1 MADVSNPEIKEA
13 YEKVRND
20 KDDTAW
26 LLLDYASDKSDVLS
40 LTETGTGASLPI
52 PPPRSALL
60 SLTNSGECTQGLDE
74 LKTKFQDG
82 RASFAYIRVKYSND
96 AESVRE
102 KFVLI
107 TWIGPDVRV
116 MRKAKLS
123 VHATDVKK
131 VLAAYSIDVAASS
144 QEDLAEEP
152 IVKRLRQAGGASYDR
167 A

>member
-1 MADVSNPEIKEA
+1 MADVSSPDIKDA

-20 KDDTAW
+20 KDDTTW
-26 LLLDYASDKSDVLS
+26 LLLDFEGDKSDKLA
-40 LTETGTGASLPI
+40 LTETGTG
-52 PPPRSALL
+52 
-60 SLTNSGECTQGLDE
+60 GLDE
-74 LKTKFQDG
+74 LKTKFQDQ

-102 KFVLI
+102 KFALI
-107 TWIGPDVRV
+107 TWIGPEVKV

-123 VHATDVKK
+123 VQSADVKK

-144 QEDLAEEP
+144 QDDLAEEP

>member
-1 MADVSNPEIKEA
+1 MLTAFRVDTQADVSSPDIKDA

-20 KDDTAW
+20 KDDTTW
-26 LLLDYASDKSDVLS
+26 LLLDFEGDKSDKLA
-40 LTETGTGASLPI
+40 LTETGTG
-52 PPPRSALL
+52 
-60 SLTNSGECTQGLDE
+60 GLDE
-74 LKTKFQDG
+74 LKTKFQDQ

-102 KFVLI
+102 KFALI
-107 TWIGPDVRV
+107 TWIGPEVKV

-123 VHATDVKK
+123 VQSADVKK

-144 QEDLAEEP
+144 QDDLAEEP

>member
-1 MADVSNPEIKEA
+1 MADVSSSEIREA
-13 YEKVRND
+13 YEKVRSD
-20 KDDTAW
+20 KDDTTY
-26 LLLDYASDKSDVLS
+26 LVLDYDGDKSDKLV
-40 LTETGTGASLPI
+40 LTETGTG
-52 PPPRSALL
+52 
-60 SLTNSGECTQGLDE
+60 GLDE
-74 LKTKFQDG
+74 LKSKFKNDH
-82 RASFAYIRVKYSND
+82 ASFAYIRVKYSND

-107 TWIGPDVRV
+107 TWIGPEVRV

-144 QEDLAEEP
+144 PDDLAEEP

>member
-1 MADVSNPEIKEA
+1 MADVSSSEIREA
-13 YEKVRND
+13 YEKVRSD
-20 KDDTAW
+20 KDDTTY
-26 LLLDYASDKSDVLS
+26 LVLDYDGDKSDKLV
-40 LTETGTGASLPI
+40 LTETGTGVRLATLVVHLKD
-52 PPPRSALL
+52 RF
-60 SLTNSGECTQGLDE
+60 EGLDE
-74 LKTKFQDG
+74 LKSKFKNDH
-82 RASFAYIRVKYSND
+82 ASFAYIRVKYSND

-107 TWIGPDVRV
+107 TWIGPEVRV

-144 QEDLAEEP
+144 PDDLAEEP

>member
-1 MADVSNPEIKEA
+1 
-13 YEKVRND
+13 
-20 KDDTAW
+20 
-26 LLLDYASDKSDVLS
+26 LLDFEGDKSDKLA
-40 LTETGTGASLPI
+40 LTETGTG
-52 PPPRSALL
+52 
-60 SLTNSGECTQGLDE
+60 GLDE
-74 LKTKFQDG
+74 LKTKFQDQ

-102 KFVLI
+102 KFALI
-107 TWIGPDVRV
+107 TWIGPEVKV

-123 VHATDVKK
+123 VQSADVKK

-144 QEDLAEEP
+144 QDDLAEEP